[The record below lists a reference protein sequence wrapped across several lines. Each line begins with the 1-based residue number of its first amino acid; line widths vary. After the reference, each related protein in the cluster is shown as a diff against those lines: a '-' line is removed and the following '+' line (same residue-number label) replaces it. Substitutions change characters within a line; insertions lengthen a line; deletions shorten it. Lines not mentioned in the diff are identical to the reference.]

1 MAEVITV
8 SALNRYVKTLLDA
21 NDALFDL
28 ALRGEIANFVQNA
41 RSGHCYFSLR
51 DDVCSVKAV
60 MFRTDARRLAFRP
73 EEGMR
78 VVVRCRATLYERD
91 GAFQLY
97 VNDMFPDGIGTAQ
110 LALEQLKAKL
120 EQEGLFAPEHKK
132 PLPEFPKCIG
142 VVTSKTGAALQ
153 DIRNVLTRRWP
164 SVRLLLC
171 PVTVQGFEAAQQVA
185 DAIKKLDQRKEVDEI
200 IVARGGGSREDLWV
214 FNAEMIAR
222 AAYRCK
228 KPLISAIGHEIDYTI
243 LDFVADCRAPTPSA
257 AAELAVP
264 DRAEQ
269 ERILLDLQQNIRK
282 NMQKRFDLC
291 YNGLEQYNFV
301 LEQGLARRNWQK
313 SQGQL
318 QQVQDAIRQQMQ
330 KRHDGIHTLG
340 MFFHQQKHSVDL
352 GLQIRTGLN
361 LMGSLLR
368 YCTDFIQQGTDNDL
382 FLGIKI
388 FISSS
393 LANARQ
399 PGDHGHAHFRDILVL
414 PQKCADCPVHGG
426 HLGRHLVRCLQSG
439 YFTHF
444 PHPPFF
450 QIFEILPAS

>member
-21 NDALFDL
+21 NDILFDL

-51 DDVCSVKAV
+51 DEASSVKAV

-97 VNDMFPDGIGTAQ
+97 VNDMFPDGIGAAQ
-110 LALEQLKAKL
+110 LALEQLKARL
-120 EQEGLFAPEHKK
+120 EKEGLFDAEHKK
-132 PLPEFPKCIG
+132 PLPAFPKCIG

-153 DIRNVLTRRWP
+153 DIRNVIARRWP

-185 DAIKKLDQRKEVDEI
+185 AAIRTLDQRKEVDEI

-214 FNAEMIAR
+214 FNAEIIAR

-228 KPLISAIGHEIDYTI
+228 KPLISAIGHEIDYTL
-243 LDFVADCRAPTPSA
+243 LDFVADRRAPTPSA

-269 ERILLDLQQNIRK
+269 MRILQELQQNIRK

-291 YNGLEQYNFV
+291 YNSLEQYNFV
-301 LEQGLARRNWQK
+301 LEQSSARRNWQK
-313 SQGQL
+313 KSGEL
-318 QQVQDAIRQQMQ
+318 QQMQ
-330 KRHDGIHTLG
+330 QDVQHEMCRQLQSA
-340 MFFHQQKHSVDL
+340 QQE
-352 GLQIRTGLN
+352 LQHAAVLA
-361 LMGSLLR
+361 
-368 YCTDFIQQGTDNDL
+368 
-382 FLGIKI
+382 
-388 FISSS
+388 SS
-393 LANARQ
+393 LNPYKVLARGYAMITA
-399 PGDHGHAHFRDILVL
+399 PDGTILSPADLRPEKTIYVRGASNRAKCHVEAVEEINENT
-414 PQKCADCPVHGG
+414 QK
-426 HLGRHLVRCLQSG
+426 
-439 YFTHF
+439 F
-444 PHPPFF
+444 
-450 QIFEILPAS
+450 

>member
-21 NDALFDL
+21 NDILFDL

-41 RSGHCYFSLR
+41 RSGHCYFTLR
-51 DDVCSVKAV
+51 DEASSVKAV

-97 VNDMFPDGIGTAQ
+97 VNDMFPDGIGAAQ
-110 LALEQLKAKL
+110 LALEQLKARL
-120 EQEGLFAPEHKK
+120 EKEGLFDAEHKK
-132 PLPEFPKCIG
+132 PLPAFPKCIG

-153 DIRNVLTRRWP
+153 DIRNVIARRWP

-185 DAIKKLDQRKEVDEI
+185 AAIRTLDQRKEVDEI

-214 FNAEMIAR
+214 FNAEIIAR

-228 KPLISAIGHEIDYTI
+228 KPLISAIGHEIDYTL
-243 LDFVADCRAPTPSA
+243 LDFVADRRAPTPSA

-269 ERILLDLQQNIRK
+269 MRILQDLQQNIRK

-291 YNGLEQYNFV
+291 YNSLEQYNVV
-301 LEQGLARRNWQK
+301 LEQSSARRNWQK
-313 SQGQL
+313 KSGELQQRQQDVQHEMCRQL
-318 QQVQDAIRQQMQ
+318 QSAQQE
-330 KRHDGIHTLG
+330 
-340 MFFHQQKHSVDL
+340 
-352 GLQIRTGLN
+352 LQHAAVLA
-361 LMGSLLR
+361 
-368 YCTDFIQQGTDNDL
+368 
-382 FLGIKI
+382 
-388 FISSS
+388 SS
-393 LANARQ
+393 LNPYKVLARGYAMITA
-399 PGDHGHAHFRDILVL
+399 PDGTILSPADLRPEKTIYVRGASNRAKCHVEAVEEINENT
-414 PQKCADCPVHGG
+414 QK
-426 HLGRHLVRCLQSG
+426 
-439 YFTHF
+439 F
-444 PHPPFF
+444 
-450 QIFEILPAS
+450 

>member
-97 VNDMFPDGIGTAQ
+97 VNDMFPDGIGAAQ

-291 YNGLEQYNFV
+291 YNGLEQYNFL
-301 LEQGLARRNWQK
+301 LEQNAPDK
-313 SQGQL
+313 IL
-318 QQVQDAIRQQMQ
+318 QQYSSRLQQMQ
-330 KRHDGIHTLG
+330 QAIQTR
-340 MFFHQQKHSVDL
+340 QKVRMNDKNVQ
-352 GLQIRTGLN
+352 LQHAAALA
-361 LMGSLLR
+361 
-368 YCTDFIQQGTDNDL
+368 
-382 FLGIKI
+382 
-388 FISSS
+388 SS
-393 LANARQ
+393 LDPYRVLARGYALVTDAKGKVCTMEQLQ
-399 PGDHGHAHFRDILVL
+399 PEQTICVRSRQYQARCRVETVEEINEST
-414 PQKCADCPVHGG
+414 QK
-426 HLGRHLVRCLQSG
+426 L
-439 YFTHF
+439 
-444 PHPPFF
+444 
-450 QIFEILPAS
+450 